1 VYSLPSQ
8 YILNRWTKYAKRG
21 FYIDKQGS
29 EEEDLKARAALI
41 SRKATTI
48 ALKCSVSRELLDDF
62 QKAIEKLDQQADTS
76 LSKMQEESNEVPLI
90 PNECDTGSLNGVIS
104 FRVPQVVKGPKNT
117 RFKNVVEKKTVKSK
131 KKSAKKKGSDPTHS
145 RCFFFPDG
153 CFYNKFFMFMFCHL
167 HERIQILLQKMEMEV
182 LIQSN

>member
-145 RCFFFPDG
+145 RCFSSLMVASIINFLCS
-153 CFYNKFFMFMFCHL
+153 CFVICRRGSKYCCRKWRWSC
-167 HERIQILLQKMEMEV
+167 
-182 LIQSN
+182 

>member
-90 PNECDTGSLNGVIS
+90 PNECDTGSLNGVTS
-104 FRVPQVVKGPKNT
+104 FRGPQVVKGPKNT

-131 KKSAKKKGSDPTHS
+131 KKSAKKKGSDPTNS

-167 HERIQILLQKMEMEV
+167 QESIQILLQKMEMEV

>member
-1 VYSLPSQ
+1 LPSQ

-90 PNECDTGSLNGVIS
+90 PNECDTGSLNDV
-104 FRVPQVVKGPKNT
+104 F
-117 RFKNVVEKKTVKSK
+117 
-131 KKSAKKKGSDPTHS
+131 
-145 RCFFFPDG
+145 
-153 CFYNKFFMFMFCHL
+153 
-167 HERIQILLQKMEMEV
+167 
-182 LIQSN
+182 